1 MKVLQLTSHYFPNIG
16 GVETHLSD
24 LVKVLSQKHQ
34 VFVLT
39 YRPLT
44 TKAEWPFFEKT
55 QRTTILRVPWLPGLF
70 NKLSIYPALEFL
82 YLLPGLFITLPFIL
96 MFFKPEVIHS
106 HGLVAGFV
114 GAFWG
119 KLFGIRTVI
128 STHSIYHFPQ
138 NGVYRLFAKLIFGAN
153 DQILCLSDQSV
164 REIQS
169 LGVRNVSRFVYW
181 IDLKK
186 FKPMSQAIAKKE
198 LNWKSK
204 FSVLFVGRL
213 VKEKGILVLDEAAL
227 ELKKFGILAY
237 VAGNGPEFGNIKNC
251 ILLGPVSQEKLPL
264 YYNAADLLIVPSI
277 HEEGFG
283 RVVIESLACG
293 TPVIAS
299 NRGAL
304 PEAIDDSV
312 GRLIDITPENTVKA
326 ILDLKNNLKIYSKLK
341 SNTRK
346 FTLKRYGTKN
356 LFSILD
362 SYCQN

>member
-1 MKVLQLTSHYFPNIG
+1 
-16 GVETHLSD
+16 
-24 LVKVLSQKHQ
+24 
-34 VFVLT
+34 
-39 YRPLT
+39 
-44 TKAEWPFFEKT
+44 
-55 QRTTILRVPWLPGLF
+55 
-70 NKLSIYPALEFL
+70 
-82 YLLPGLFITLPFIL
+82 